1 MCVGVLRCGNETGA
15 APGRGSSGEWML
27 QGGER
32 DRHRFKSRLRR
43 RRAARCAATA
53 KDLEDDHGCAA
64 ARTWRAMIGRGVRIG
79 CIPCRRRG
87 GLWDRGGD
95 QLPGACDV
103 GFAAGTCEQPIMA
116 DAVKSLGQD
125 VKQKAPDELVSSEG
139 HRAIPL
145 LPVTAVILV
154 AKSDTP
160 LVESDE
166 GAV

>member
-1 MCVGVLRCGNETGA
+1 MKRAPRQEQAVPANGCCKAARGVAIASNPACG
-15 APGRGSSGEWML
+15 
-27 QGGER
+27 GG
-32 DRHRFKSRLRR
+32 
-43 RRAARCAATA
+43 RAARCAATA
-53 KDLEDDHGCAA
+53 KDLEDDHGSAA

-125 VKQKAPDELVSSEG
+125 VKQEAPDELVSSEG